1 MRPENSGNQAA
12 SSARIAELAFGL
24 PSRAQLSDQI
34 LHGSLNDGEGT
45 HGMGRRREPRKEMQ
59 APVRIFGTNS
69 SGQVFSEKVVTVNVS
84 QQGAELSGV
93 QVKLKLDEIIGL
105 SYGKNRVY
113 FRVKWV
119 GEPGTPKTG
128 HVGLLNI
135 SPEKPLWDFPL
146 PSPTPDEHKPQV
158 VEQRKYPRFKCH
170 NSVELHTQ
178 DGKSFWATISDLS
191 LSGCYVEMAIPLPPG
206 TKLKMGIWIGE
217 TKCWADCEVAYSTAG
232 LGTGVMFKRISEP
245 DLERIRQFRETFAPF
260 AKKPTYER

>member
-1 MRPENSGNQAA
+1 
-12 SSARIAELAFGL
+12 
-24 PSRAQLSDQI
+24 
-34 LHGSLNDGEGT
+34 
-45 HGMGRRREPRKEMQ
+45 MGRRREPRKEIQ

-69 SGQVFSEKVVTVNVS
+69 SGQVFSEKAVTVNVS

-93 QVKLKLDEIIGL
+93 QAGLNLDEIIGL

-119 GEPGTPKTG
+119 GEHGTPKAG

-146 PSPTPDEHKPQV
+146 PSPTPDNHQPRV
-158 VEQRKYPRFKCH
+158 VEQRKHPRFKCH

-178 DGKSFWATISDLS
+178 DGASFWATISDLS
-191 LSGCYVEMAIPLPPG
+191 LGGCYVEMAIPLPPG

-232 LGTGVMFKRISEP
+232 LGTGVMFNRISEL
-245 DLERIRQFRETFAPF
+245 DLERIRQFLGTFAPF
-260 AKKPTYER
+260 AKKPTSEQ